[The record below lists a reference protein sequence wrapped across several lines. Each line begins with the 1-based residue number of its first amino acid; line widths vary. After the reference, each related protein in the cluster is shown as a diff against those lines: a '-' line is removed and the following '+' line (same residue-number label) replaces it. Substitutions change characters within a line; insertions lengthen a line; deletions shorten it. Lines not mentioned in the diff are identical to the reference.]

1 MAWGLSLF
9 VHKNGVCVGPGPPSL
24 ILYQLTPT
32 PHPHTHSHEHS
43 KGGNWLTADTFLSFF
58 SSPFLLLSL
67 CCHKIYCIPPART
80 FLKLQVLKFLSH
92 EGRGWGQGCL
102 WGCFVCMCVYVCER
116 FTVLCFLL
124 CLWPCRSHLDCLL
137 CPDYVMDAVCVRE
150 IMMSCPPSLL
160 SFKCQRVRWT
170 YFCDYSLLMRLSSIV
185 YIYVQYTTQKLK

>member
-32 PHPHTHSHEHS
+32 PLPHAHTHTNAAG
-43 KGGNWLTADTFLSFF
+43 GGNWLAADTFLS
-58 SSPFLLLSL
+58 LSL
-67 CCHKIYCIPPART
+67 FFFFLSLLPLPSQDLLHSSGRA

-102 WGCFVCMCVYVCER
+102 WGCFARVCVCVCVCVW

-124 CLWPCRSHLDCLL
+124 CLRPCRSHIDCLVW
-137 CPDYVMDAVCVRE
+137 PDYVMSLCVYVCERERE
-150 IMMSCPPSLL
+150 IMMSFCPPSPL
-160 SFKCQRVRWT
+160 S
-170 YFCDYSLLMRLSSIV
+170 LSRGLSV
-185 YIYVQYTTQKLK
+185 S